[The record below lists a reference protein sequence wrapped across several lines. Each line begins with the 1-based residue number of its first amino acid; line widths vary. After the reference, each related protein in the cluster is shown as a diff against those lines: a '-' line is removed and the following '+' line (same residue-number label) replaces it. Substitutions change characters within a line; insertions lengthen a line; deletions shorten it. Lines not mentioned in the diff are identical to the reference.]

1 MIYFRDENKKINDS
15 PRSSSPPPRG
25 LTECNPEFRNNSER
39 SELPQ
44 TAAPPKS
51 STMDDMSEIKPGI
64 LEMIQEEQRVSPLK
78 SNSVVRAFLKFIFHI
93 LKIHYWVFKSLIILD
108 APKMLLCIVI

>member
-1 MIYFRDENKKINDS
+1 MMIWKLIYFRDENKKINDS

-64 LEMIQEEQRVSPLK
+64 LEMIQEEQRVSPIPG
-78 SNSVVRAFLKFIFHI
+78 FLLQYIFVATKFTT
-93 LKIHYWVFKSLIILD
+93 
-108 APKMLLCIVI
+108 